1 MKSFFLYYYKKYF
14 NKIKNIFFKK
24 KKNNTLTDLTNDI
37 EYTPIEYITNNI
49 EYKHVENIENKNEV
63 CCICFEDISLRK
75 KIILS
80 DCCHEIHVSCA
91 KKWFLEKSECP
102 LCRKSQSKLKNRL
115 FK

>member
-14 NKIKNIFFKK
+14 NKIKTFFFKK
-24 KKNNTLTDLTNDI
+24 KKSNTLTDLTNDI
-37 EYTPIEYITNNI
+37 EYTPIEYIANI
-49 EYKHVENIENKNEV
+49 EFNHVENIENKNNV

-75 KIILS
+75 KVILS
-80 DCCHEIHVSCA
+80 DCYHEIHVSCA
-91 KKWFLEKSECP
+91 RKWFLEKSECP

>member
-24 KKNNTLTDLTNDI
+24 KISNTLTDLTNDI
-37 EYTPIEYITNNI
+37 EYTPIEYIANNI
-49 EYKHVENIENKNEV
+49 EFNHVENIENKNDV

-75 KIILS
+75 KVILS

-91 KKWFLEKSECP
+91 KKWFIEKSECP
-102 LCRKSQSKLKNRL
+102 LCRKSQNKLKNRL